1 MSTATWT
8 ARTRLV
14 LGDGVDRLA
23 RSGVAVFGLGGVGS
37 YVAEALARA
46 GVGRLVLVDSDRVSE
61 TNRNRQLPALVS
73 TVGQYK
79 TEVMAARIRDIHPA
93 CAVTVMTRRLEPADT
108 EWVGALAVDYIAD
121 AIDSVAAKTALIVT
135 AQAAGIPLIS
145 AMGTGNKC
153 HPEQL
158 EIADIYATEVC
169 PLARVMRRELR
180 RRGIVSQQVVYS
192 REVPRKPVFAPGEET
207 VPGSVSFVP
216 SVAGLLMAGV
226 ICRRLAGI
234 EAKGEV

>member
-1 MSTATWT
+1 MMSTEWT
-8 ARTRLV
+8 QRTRLV

-23 RSGVAVFGLGGVGS
+23 GSAVAVFGLGGVGS

-46 GVGRLVLVDSDRVSE
+46 GIGRLVLLDADRVSE

-73 TVGQYK
+73 TIGQYK
-79 TEVMAARIRDIHPA
+79 TDVMAARIHDIHPA
-93 CAVTVMTRRLEPADT
+93 CDVTVLTRRYEPTDT
-108 EWVGALAVDYIAD
+108 DLVASLHVDYIAD
-121 AIDSVAAKTALIVT
+121 AIDSVAAKTALIVS
-135 AQAAGIPLIS
+135 AQAAGVPVIS

-153 HPEQL
+153 RPEML
-158 EIADIYATEVC
+158 EIADIYDTEVC

-180 RRGIVSQQVVYS
+180 RRGVTAHQVVYS
-192 REVPRKPVFAPGEET
+192 RELPHKAPVTAGAPV

-234 EAKGEV
+234 DR